1 MNESSPSTYR
11 VVPSGERVGVAVTHQ
26 GREGGREGGRGGGR
40 EGGRDLPSFTSW
52 TVERVHYFV
61 GCFLSRLYVL
71 ACFRREI
78 TNLND
83 VTTEKIVTHVLC
95 FADTLISSHS
105 FFHYL
110 PFQRPFTPTALCGWG
125 LYS

>member
-26 GREGGREGGRGGGR
+26 GREGRG

-71 ACFRREI
+71 VGI
-78 TNLND
+78 
-83 VTTEKIVTHVLC
+83 
-95 FADTLISSHS
+95 
-105 FFHYL
+105 
-110 PFQRPFTPTALCGWG
+110 
-125 LYS
+125 